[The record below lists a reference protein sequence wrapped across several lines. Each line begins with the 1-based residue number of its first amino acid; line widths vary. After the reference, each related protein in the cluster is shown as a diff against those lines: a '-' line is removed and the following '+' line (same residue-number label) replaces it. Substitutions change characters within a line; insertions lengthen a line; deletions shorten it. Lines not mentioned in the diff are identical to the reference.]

1 MAMGETT
8 AFGGPGARLT
18 PRRARM
24 VTEYL
29 RRQLRLSHQV
39 RLERISRW
47 QVTGEHG
54 RPGEPLIGVAHEEDG
69 PCIFHTR
76 ALTVEDLVHEMLHVR
91 HPELS
96 EDEVNARTAAMLERM
111 ARCADFRTTLR
122 KSGPST

>member
-1 MAMGETT
+1 MAMGERT
-8 AFGGPGARLT
+8 AFGGSGARLT

-47 QVTGEHG
+47 QVTGEDG
-54 RPGEPLIGVAHEEDG
+54 RPGEPLVGVAHEKDG

-96 EDEVNARTAAMLERM
+96 EDEVNARTAVMLRRM

-122 KSGPST
+122 DNGPSD